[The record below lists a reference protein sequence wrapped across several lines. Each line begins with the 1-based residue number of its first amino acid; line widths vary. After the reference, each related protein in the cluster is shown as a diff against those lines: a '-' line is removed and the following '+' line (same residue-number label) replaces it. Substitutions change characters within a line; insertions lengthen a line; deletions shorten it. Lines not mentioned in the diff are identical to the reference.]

1 MKNDGALLEP
11 SQFIEEIRQPMKL
24 DIQNI
29 NLSDEDKFHF
39 SSLRFGVVQKPVL
52 QQAEKEYIDRL
63 LSNFS
68 MNVTALNN
76 YLECPL
82 RFYYNSLVKVPSA
95 KSESAAFGTATHG
108 ALADFINHMMNNGK
122 LYPEKNFL
130 IDRFTYHLHSEREV
144 FTQESFARFMELGQQ
159 VMMKY
164 HDKYYIPTPKNDF
177 ILTEFPLTKIVLN
190 GIPLKGFTDKIQFW
204 GKDIVITDFKTG
216 AFEKAKRRGEF
227 LRPGEKDTTH
237 HGGNYWRQA
246 VFYKILVDNLPGKNW
261 KVLHTQFDFI
271 EPDKNDEFYIER
283 IDISAEEI
291 QHVIKQ
297 ITDTWEKIQQ
307 HDFYTGCG
315 KPDCEWCNFAKDNR
329 LYLKL
334 EEVEPVE
341 L

>member
-1 MKNDGALLEP
+1 
-11 SQFIEEIRQPMKL
+11 
-24 DIQNI
+24 
-29 NLSDEDKFHF
+29 
-39 SSLRFGVVQKPVL
+39 
-52 QQAEKEYIDRL
+52 
-63 LSNFS
+63 
-68 MNVTALNN
+68 
-76 YLECPL
+76 
-82 RFYYNSLVKVPSA
+82 
-95 KSESAAFGTATHG
+95 
-108 ALADFINHMMNNGK
+108 
-122 LYPEKNFL
+122 
-130 IDRFTYHLHSEREV
+130 
-144 FTQESFARFMELGQQ
+144 
-159 VMMKY
+159 
-164 HDKYYIPTPKNDF
+164 
-177 ILTEFPLTKIVLN
+177 
-190 GIPLKGFTDKIQFW
+190 
-204 GKDIVITDFKTG
+204 VITDFKTG

-283 IDISAEEI
+283 IDISVEEI